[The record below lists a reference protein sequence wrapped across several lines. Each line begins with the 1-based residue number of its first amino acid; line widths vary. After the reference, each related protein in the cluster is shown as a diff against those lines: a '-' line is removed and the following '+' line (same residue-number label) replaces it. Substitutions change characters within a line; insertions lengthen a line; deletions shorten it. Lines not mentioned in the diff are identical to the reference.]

1 MTTAGETQEDPGRNT
16 GVERLMLGFSNLR
29 ETREQRPMVLTGG
42 DGIFVIDEDG
52 RRFLDASASFYCAAL
67 GYSNERLVAAAH
79 RQMQAMPFYVS
90 AQQRTVPAVIE
101 LAERMAAMSPVK
113 DAHVAFG
120 ATGSEA
126 NEFALKFM
134 RYRNMWR
141 GQPKRKKMI
150 SRQGSYHGGT
160 LMTAGLGGS
169 KTLHDSFALPME
181 DHLLVSQP
189 DFFNNGQPGET
200 EDAFCDRL
208 IAELEQVI
216 ADAGP
221 EQVGAFVAEPLS
233 FSAGLVIPPKDYF
246 ARVQAVLKQHDILF
260 IDDEVITGYGRTGR
274 MFGAETLGIQP
285 DILCSAKAMSG
296 AYFPI
301 SATII
306 DGDIYRDMEAHSDM
320 QGMFAHAGTFAGH
333 PVGAAVAVE
342 MLNIVQET
350 DLPGQVA
357 RKAPYFARRAH
368 ALSDHP
374 LVADVRTIGMAGAI
388 QLKSESAGAMAAG
401 ALAGAAKLLATIAQE
416 HGLIIRVTGPTAMLA
431 PPLIITEAEID
442 QMFDLFAVALDAV
455 AAQMSVQGG

>member
-1 MTTAGETQEDPGRNT
+1 MTLADDALRNS

-101 LAERMAAMSPVK
+101 LAERLAEIAPVN

-134 RYRNMWR
+134 LYRNVWR
-141 GQPKRKKMI
+141 GQPKRRKMI
-150 SRQGSYHGGT
+150 SRLGSYHGGT
-160 LMTAGLGGS
+160 LTTAGLGGS
-169 KTLHDSFALPME
+169 KSVHDAFALPMQ

-189 DFFNNGQPGET
+189 DFFNNGRPGET
-200 EDAFCDRL
+200 KAEFCDRL

-221 EQVGAFVAEPLS
+221 ETIGAFVAEPLS
-233 FSAGLVIPPKDYF
+233 FSAGLVIPPEGYF

-260 IDDEVITGYGRTGR
+260 IDDEVITGYGRTGQ
-274 MFGAETLGIQP
+274 MFGAETLGITP
-285 DILCSAKAMSG
+285 DILNSAKAMSG

-306 DGDIYRDMEAHSDM
+306 DGDVYRDMEAHSDM
-320 QGMFAHAGTFAGH
+320 QGLFAHAGTFAGH

-342 MLNIVQET
+342 MLNIVEET
-350 DLPGQVA
+350 DLPGTVRA
-357 RKAPYFARRAH
+357 RAPQFAARVQ
-368 ALSDHP
+368 ALADHP

-388 QLKSESAGAMAAG
+388 QLRSEGDGAVATG
-401 ALAGAAKLLATIAQE
+401 TLAGAARQLAAIAQD

-442 QMFDLFAVALDAV
+442 RMFDLFTDALDAV
-455 AAQMSVQGG
+455 ADQLIA